1 VWQTQSMS
9 NSPRI
14 VFLGAGSVEFTQEL
28 LCDILAL
35 EEFKNCQI
43 VLHDINQER
52 LETSVLI
59 ANAVSKQLGASP
71 VITSH
76 LVRREALVGADYVIN
91 SIAVGALAS
100 TITDFEIP
108 AKYGL
113 NQTIG
118 DTLGIGGIFR
128 ALRTFP
134 VLKGIAEDM
143 AAVCPDAWFL
153 NYTNPMAMNITYLSR
168 IAPKLKTVGLCHS
181 VYWTAKSLS
190 DLVGVPFDEVTYES
204 AGVNHQA
211 WLLKWEH
218 QGKSLYPL
226 LDEKIASDPEL
237 RRRVRVDMYR
247 RLGVY
252 PTETSEHSSEYVP
265 WYLRHA
271 SEIDRLR
278 IQVGGYVE
286 ISKDNVLRYQ
296 RTRDELLKGLPIDI
310 SRDTSEYA
318 PQVIHSLETGL
329 ERNIIVNIPNQGH
342 ITNLPDG
349 YTIEVPA
356 TVDKEGLHPKTMGAL
371 PTHLAALNQSFIN
384 VGELVV
390 QAAVSNDPHKIRMAA
405 MLDPNTASSLTVDQ
419 IWDMCN
425 ELVKAHGDLL
435 QESLRKPL
443 TI

>member
-1 VWQTQSMS
+1 M
-9 NSPRI
+9 NHELRI

-28 LCDILAL
+28 LCDILGFD
-35 EEFKNCQI
+35 EFKNCQI
-43 VLHDINQER
+43 VLHDINKER

-59 ANAVSKQLGASP
+59 ANAVAKQLGASP
-71 VITSH
+71 VISSH
-76 LVRREALVGADYVIN
+76 LDRKEALVGADYVIN
-91 SIAVGALAS
+91 SIAVGMLAS
-100 TITDFEIP
+100 TVTDFEIP

-143 AAVCPDAWFL
+143 MAVCPDAWLL

-168 IAPKLKTVGLCHS
+168 IAPKLKMVGLCHS
-181 VYWTAKSLS
+181 VYWTARSLS
-190 DLVGVPFDEVTYES
+190 ELVGVPFDEVTYES

-211 WLLKWEH
+211 WLLKWEY

-226 LDEKIASDPEL
+226 LDQEIASDPEL

-265 WYLRHA
+265 WYLHHA
-271 SEIDRLR
+271 SEIERLR
-278 IQVGGYVE
+278 LNIGDYVE
-286 ISKDNVLRYQ
+286 ISKDNVLKYQ
-296 RTRDELLKGLPIDI
+296 RTRDELLKGLPINI

-329 ERNIIVNIPNQGH
+329 ERNIVVNIPNQGH
-342 ITNLPDG
+342 ITNLPNG
-349 YTIEVPA
+349 YTVEVPG
-356 TVDKEGLHPKTMGAL
+356 TVDAQGLHPKTMGEL

-390 QAAVSNDPHKIRMAA
+390 QAAISNDPHKIRLAA

-419 IWDMCN
+419 IWEMCN
-425 ELVKAHGDLL
+425 ELVDAHGVLL
-435 QESLRKPL
+435 QESLRKHL